1 MVFTYE
7 KQIYCTTFVCL
18 FFLIFFINYH
28 IFYFTSG
35 KPYFVTSN
43 NETQYGLLG
52 HMSSIT
58 VDFVSFPKLT
68 NFSITPDI
76 TNSNSSY
83 TFENVTVLDTLYNK
97 SVNVNGRRLTIPV
110 KVENKTFFQP
120 YTVKLSNQNGS
131 SNFTFILSS
140 ASKA

>member
-1 MVFTYE
+1 MS
-7 KQIYCTTFVCL
+7 I
-18 FFLIFFINYH
+18 FLIFFINYH